1 MRRWE
6 LPARQRVCCERR
18 QCADN
23 SLREVRDRLKVR
35 EQFISFIK
43 KCFSPRPRLHSVV
56 SPAALI
62 DAISIIK
69 VIVSLVAGPVS
80 AGQEAFPAP

>member
-6 LPARQRVCCERR
+6 VPAQQCIRCERR
-18 QCADN
+18 QRAGN
-23 SLREVRDRLKVR
+23 SLQEVRDRHKVW

-43 KCFSPRPRLHSVV
+43 KCFSPRPRLPSVI

-62 DAISIIK
+62 DAISVIE
-69 VIVSLVAGPVS
+69 VIVSLVAGLVS
-80 AGQEAFPAP
+80 AGQEVFPAP